1 MRSRSLTFRW
11 ALLSVAMLLPG
22 CGQSV
27 DNLISRYR
35 APDPPQVDY
44 ARPVMKFHPSRTDG
58 SEPQTA
64 EARPG
69 EANAGVNADAEA
81 QADRLIQAMEQA
93 PKPGTPII
101 SIDQAQRAQPANPS
115 VKWIDSRH
123 SSARSAAV
131 APSAPAQDA
140 NLVPIAEVVAA
151 QAQTPVKP
159 QRTAA
164 ASPVTI
170 TTPST
175 LDRQALLNML
185 LEDIRRGNDAQVV
198 KAMAVSALS
207 LVDPKRV
214 LTADD
219 VRGLDAQQLALV
231 RRFHELVTQVSSEI
245 ASGGKNVDA
254 AALSDHL
261 DRIFGQNPIHIR
273 KVALCRSVSG
283 YGVYEPF
290 DSSTFIAGRDQP
302 MIVYVEVD
310 NYRIVED
317 GEQYRVRLTQEI
329 ELYTDS
335 DGLRVWHL
343 QPEQIADMSRNH
355 RRDFF
360 TVQLVHLPARLGVGK
375 FRMKVRMTDLNGGSF
390 DEWTQPI
397 DFVANSSTASK

>member
-1 MRSRSLTFRW
+1 MRPIPLTYRW
-11 ALLSVAMLLPG
+11 ALLFAAMILPG

-27 DNLISRYR
+27 DNLIARYR
-35 APDPPQVDY
+35 APDPPQVDH
-44 ARPVMKFHPSRTDG
+44 ARPVMKFHTSRG
-58 SEPQTA
+58 SAA
-64 EARPG
+64 ETQAGETNPG
-69 EANAGVNADAEA
+69 INADAEA
-81 QADRLIQAMEQA
+81 QADRLIHAMEQA
-93 PKPGTPII
+93 PKPGTPIT
-101 SIDQAQRAQPANPS
+101 SIDQTQRSQPAPQS

-123 SSARSAAV
+123 SSARSNPA
-131 APSAPAQDA
+131 APSTPAADA
-140 NLVPIAEVVAA
+140 NLVPIAEVVAT
-151 QAQTPVKP
+151 QPQTPVKP

-164 ASPVTI
+164 SPAVSPAI
-170 TTPST
+170 VTTPAT

-207 LVDPKRV
+207 LVDPKRA

-245 ASGGKNVDA
+245 TAGRKNVDTA
-254 AALSDHL
+254 AMSDHL